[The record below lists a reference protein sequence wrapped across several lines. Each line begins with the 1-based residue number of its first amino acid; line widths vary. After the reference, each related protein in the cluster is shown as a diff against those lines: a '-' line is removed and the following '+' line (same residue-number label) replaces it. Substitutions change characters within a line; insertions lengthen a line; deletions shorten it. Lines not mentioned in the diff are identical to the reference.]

1 MNTPAASTGNW
12 AWRFEEGALHPDF
25 AVQLAALVEM
35 TDRDGCAP
43 PELPSIPVSASS
55 AEPTQTI

>member
-25 AVQLAALVEM
+25 AAQLAELTEM
-35 TDRDGCAP
+35 TDRDGYAS
-43 PELPSIPVSASS
+43 PELPSIPAVSSS
-55 AEPTQTI
+55 AEPAQTI